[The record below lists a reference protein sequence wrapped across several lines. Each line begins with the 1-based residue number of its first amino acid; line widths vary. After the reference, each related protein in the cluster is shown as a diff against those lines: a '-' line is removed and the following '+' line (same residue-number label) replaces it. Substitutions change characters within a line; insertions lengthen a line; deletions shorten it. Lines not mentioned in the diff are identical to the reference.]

1 MPVHGLWSPPS
12 RERLFEC
19 AFSWRRGPIRY
30 NAVAG
35 RPGAAPRVSVR
46 SFTAGDRTLISF
58 EGIDGAGKTT
68 QIDGLERLIRAA
80 GHEVVRTREPGGTP
94 LGEKI
99 RGLLLT
105 DEMTPRTET
114 LLFFAARCEHA
125 EKVIKPALER
135 GAWVLSDRFTD
146 ATYAYQTGGKGMK
159 GEDVE
164 ALEAWT
170 LAGFAPDVTV
180 LFDLAPEVAA
190 RRRTIRAGEG
200 DRFERESADF
210 FARVRNA
217 YLDRAAR
224 DPKRFVRVNAEEA
237 PETIAAQL
245 EKEFAKW
252 L

>member
-1 MPVHGLWSPPS
+1 MPGRAAACGSGS
-12 RERLFEC
+12 FGSEYEM
-19 AFSWRRGPIRY
+19 ARGR
-30 NAVAG
+30 
-35 RPGAAPRVSVR
+35 
-46 SFTAGDRTLISF
+46 FISF

-80 GHEVVRTREPGGTP
+80 GREVVRTREPGGTP

-99 RGLLLT
+99 RGLLLS

-114 LLFFAARCEHA
+114 LLFFAARAEHV
-125 EKVIKPALER
+125 EKVIKPALAR

-146 ATYAYQTGGKGMK
+146 ATYAYQTGGKGMR
-159 GEDVE
+159 GEEVE

-170 LAGFAPDVTV
+170 LAGFSPDVTV
-180 LFDLAPEVAA
+180 LFDLPPEVAA

-210 FARVRNA
+210 FGRVRNA

-224 DPKRFVRVNAEEA
+224 DPKRFVTVNAEDV
-237 PETIAAQL
+237 
-245 EKEFAKW
+245 
-252 L
+252 

>member
-1 MPVHGLWSPPS
+1 M
-12 RERLFEC
+12 
-19 AFSWRRGPIRY
+19 AT
-30 NAVAG
+30 G
-35 RPGAAPRVSVR
+35 R
-46 SFTAGDRTLISF
+46 FISF

-146 ATYAYQTGGKGMK
+146 ATYAYQTGGKGMA
-159 GEDVE
+159 GSDVE

-170 LAGFAPDVTV
+170 LGGFAPDRTV
-180 LFDLAPEVAA
+180 LFDISPETAA
-190 RRRTIRAGEG
+190 RRRAVRAGEG
-200 DRFERESADF
+200 DRFERESTAF
-210 FARVRNA
+210 FTRVRNA

-224 DPKRFVRVNAEEA
+224 DPKRFLTVDASDTPEHIEALIREEFLA
-237 PETIAAQL
+237 
-245 EKEFAKW
+245 W

>member
-1 MPVHGLWSPPS
+1 M
-12 RERLFEC
+12 
-19 AFSWRRGPIRY
+19 ARGR
-30 NAVAG
+30 
-35 RPGAAPRVSVR
+35 
-46 SFTAGDRTLISF
+46 FISF

-68 QIDGLERLIRAA
+68 QIDGLDRLITASGR
-80 GHEVVRTREPGGTP
+80 EVVRTREPGGTS

-99 RGLLLT
+99 RGLLLA

-159 GEDVE
+159 GEEVE
-164 ALEAWT
+164 ALEDWT
-170 LAGFAPDVTV
+170 LSGFAPDVTV
-180 LFDLAPEVAA
+180 LFDLSPEVAA
-190 RRRTIRAGEG
+190 RRRSIRAGEG

-210 FARVRNA
+210 FTCVRNA
-217 YLDRAAR
+217 YLDRARR
-224 DPKRFVRVNAEEA
+224 DPGRFIIVNAEEP
-237 PETIAAQL
+237 PEVIAAKL
-245 EKEFAKW
+245 EKEFQKW